1 MAIKPSTI
9 PRMKYKGK
17 VEGTKDP
24 IQFPNMGENPITDP
38 KIVYPTADATSDGSI
53 TSVSKS
59 FLYIIFLQ
67 QEALL

>member
-1 MAIKPSTI
+1 
-9 PRMKYKGK
+9 
-17 VEGTKDP
+17 
-24 IQFPNMGENPITDP
+24 MGENPITDP